1 MNPTPAIRILVVEDD
16 DEDFFLTSEL
26 LKEIRRP
33 KFVIERARNYEEGLR
48 AMVTNA
54 QEVCLMDFRLGG
66 HDGVEL
72 LQAARA
78 AGAEA
83 PVVLLTGAGGADA
96 DHAAMKAG
104 AADFLIK
111 GEIEAPQLER
121 ALRYAIERKRAASA
135 AAFEQ
140 ARLAAFGMQ
149 VGLALTRRAPLPE
162 VMEKC
167 AASMCQYL
175 NVSLAQ
181 VLTCA
186 AEQAGFETLASV
198 GTAADELPGLAQSFD
213 VAALKA
219 GRPMWHASLADIAP
233 PAVAAALR
241 QAGIRSGAAY
251 PLLMEEQLIGALA
264 VYAPETLPETILQE
278 LGSVANGVALC
289 IQRKRAE
296 AQAERLAAFP
306 RVNPNPI
313 LELTNAGGISY
324 ANEAAHALLRSLNK
338 KHLLEILPASL
349 HAIVAECM
357 RSGAPHADELVVVAK
372 RTLSWSFLPVPE
384 IRAVHCYGVEITE
397 RLNLEAQYRHAQKLE
412 SVGQVAAGIA
422 HDYNNILT
430 VIQGYADFALPLAGA
445 EAQVVT
451 SLKQISG
458 AARRA
463 AALTRKLLTFSQK
476 QVMQTR
482 PLDLNAVLADF
493 GKMLPRLLGEDIAL
507 EIAPASGLPA
517 IQADAGMMEQV
528 IMNLVV
534 NARDAMAKGGRLTI
548 ITSLAEINAD
558 YVQRCTDARVGRF
571 VSISFQDTGC
581 GMTPETMAR
590 IFEPFFSTK
599 GAERGSGLGLATVLS
614 IVKQHQ
620 GWIEVASTPKTGTT
634 FRIFFPAL
642 PAPVVEKD
650 HQEDTMLMAR
660 EGRET
665 ILLVEDEPELREL
678 VATVLRSCNY
688 RVFEARSGVQALEV
702 WQQQQG
708 RIDLLLTDMVMP
720 GGISGSEL
728 ARQLRA
734 RKADLRVIYSS
745 GYSSEIIGC
754 NRHGDHF
761 DFLAKPYRA
770 PQLIMHVRKS
780 LDAPPA
786 PVFETVMLARTPAD
800 EPSCLPAL
808 ALQNSG

>member
-1 MNPTPAIRILVVEDD
+1 MSGTTATRVLVVEDD

-33 KFVIERARNYEEGLR
+33 KFSIARARNFDEGLQ
-48 AMVTNA
+48 AMAANC
-54 QEVCLMDFRLGG
+54 QDVCLMDFRLGG
-66 HDGVEL
+66 HDGIEL

-83 PVVLLTGAGGADA
+83 PVILLTGAGGADA

-104 AADFLIK
+104 AADFLVK

-121 ALRYAIERKRAASA
+121 TLRYAIERKRAASA

-167 AASMCQYL
+167 AESMCQYL

-181 VLTCA
+181 VLTF
-186 AEQAGFETLASV
+186 ETGKAGFEQQASV
-198 GTAADELPGLAQSFD
+198 GTKVDELPSLAQCLD
-213 VAALKA
+213 LATLKA
-219 GRPMWHASLADIAP
+219 GRPVWSASLEQSAP
-233 PAVAAALR
+233 PALAAALR
-241 QAGIRSGAAY
+241 QAEIKSCAAY
-251 PLLMEEQLIGALA
+251 PLMMEEQLVGALA
-264 VYAPETLPETILQE
+264 VYSQERLPETVLQE
-278 LGSVANGVALC
+278 LGSVANGIALC

-313 LELTNAGGISY
+313 LELTNAGEISY

-338 KHLLEILPASL
+338 KHLLEILPANL
-349 HAIVAECM
+349 RAIVAGCVG
-357 RSGAPHADELVVVAK
+357 SGNKHSDELVVIAE
-372 RTLSWSFLPVPE
+372 RTISWSFLPVPE

-430 VIQGYADFALPLAGA
+430 VIQGYADFALPLAGTD
-445 EAQVVT
+445 AQLIT

-458 AARRA
+458 ASRRA

-476 QVMQTR
+476 QIIQTK
-482 PLDLNAVLADF
+482 PLDLNAVLVDF

-507 EIAPASGLPA
+507 EITTASGLPA
-517 IQADAGMMEQV
+517 IQADVGMIEQV

-534 NARDAMAKGGRLTI
+534 NARDAMPKGGRLTI
-548 ITSLAEINAD
+548 ITSLAEINED
-558 YVQRCTDARVGRF
+558 YVRRHVEARTGRF
-571 VSISFQDTGC
+571 ISISFRDTGC
-581 GMTPETMAR
+581 GMDADTMIR

-599 GAERGSGLGLATVLS
+599 GTDRGSGLGLATVQG

-620 GWIEVASTPKTGTT
+620 GWIEVTSAINAGST
-634 FRIFFPAL
+634 FRILFPAL
-642 PAPVVEKD
+642 SSAVVETD
-650 HQEDTMLMAR
+650 DQDETIIMAR
-660 EGRET
+660 SGRET
-665 ILLVEDEPELREL
+665 VLLVEDEPELREL
-678 VATVLRSCNY
+678 VATVLRSCHY
-688 RVFEARSGVQALEV
+688 RVFEAKSGVQALQI
-702 WQQQQG
+702 WQEQQG

-728 ARQLRA
+728 ARRLRA
-734 RKADLRVIYSS
+734 HKSDLRVIYSS
-745 GYSSEIIGC
+745 GYSSEIIGS
-754 NRHGDHF
+754 NLNENNF
-761 DFLAKPYRA
+761 DFLPKPYRA
-770 PQLIMHVRKS
+770 PQLVMRVRKS

-786 PVFETVMLARTPAD
+786 PIFETAMIRRPREVETSSAPVLT
-800 EPSCLPAL
+800 E
-808 ALQNSG
+808 

>member
-1 MNPTPAIRILVVEDD
+1 MSETAAIRVLVVEDD

-33 KFVIERARNYEEGLR
+33 KFSIARARNFDEGLQ
-48 AMVTNA
+48 AMAANC
-54 QEVCLMDFRLGG
+54 QDVCLMDFRLGG
-66 HDGVEL
+66 HDGIEL

-83 PVVLLTGAGGADA
+83 PVILLTGAGGADA

-104 AADFLIK
+104 AADFLVK

-121 ALRYAIERKRAASA
+121 TLRYAIERKRAASA

-167 AASMCQYL
+167 AESMCQYL

-181 VLTCA
+181 VLTF
-186 AEQAGFETLASV
+186 ETDKAGFEQQASV
-198 GTAADELPGLAQSFD
+198 GTKADELPFLSQCLDLAT
-213 VAALKA
+213 LKA
-219 GRPMWHASLADIAP
+219 GRPVWSASLEQGSP
-233 PAVAAALR
+233 PALAAALR
-241 QAGIRSGAAY
+241 QAEIKSCAAY
-251 PLLMEEQLIGALA
+251 PLMMEEQLVGALA
-264 VYAPETLPETILQE
+264 VYSQERLPETVLQE
-278 LGSVANGVALC
+278 LGSVANGIALC

-313 LELTNAGGISY
+313 LELTNAGEISY

-338 KHLLEILPASL
+338 KHLLEILPANL
-349 HAIVAECM
+349 RAIVAGCVG
-357 RSGAPHADELVVVAK
+357 SGNKHSDELVVIAK
-372 RTLSWSFLPVPE
+372 RTISWSFLPVPE
-384 IRAVHCYGVEITE
+384 IRGVHCYGVDITE

-430 VIQGYADFALPLAGA
+430 VIQGYADFALPLAGTD
-445 EAQVVT
+445 AQLIT

-458 AARRA
+458 ASRRA

-476 QVMQTR
+476 QIIQTK

-493 GKMLPRLLGEDIAL
+493 GKMLPRLLGEDITL
-507 EIAPASGLPA
+507 EITTASGLPA
-517 IQADAGMMEQV
+517 IQADVGMIEQV

-534 NARDAMAKGGRLTI
+534 NARDAMPKGGRLTI
-548 ITSLAEINAD
+548 ITSLAEINED
-558 YVQRCTDARVGRF
+558 YVRRHVEARTGRF
-571 VSISFQDTGC
+571 LSISFRDTGC
-581 GMTPETMAR
+581 GMDADTMVR

-599 GAERGSGLGLATVLS
+599 GADRGSGLGLATVQG

-620 GWIEVASTPKTGTT
+620 GWIEVTSAINAGST
-634 FRIFFPAL
+634 FRILFPAL
-642 PAPVVEKD
+642 PSAVVETD
-650 HQEDTMLMAR
+650 DRDETVIMAR
-660 EGRET
+660 SGRET
-665 ILLVEDEPELREL
+665 VLLVEDEPELREL
-678 VATVLRSCNY
+678 VATVLRSCHY
-688 RVFEARSGVQALEV
+688 RVFEAKSGVQALQI
-702 WQQQQG
+702 WQEQQG

-728 ARQLRA
+728 ARRLRA
-734 RKADLRVIYSS
+734 HKSDLRVIYSS
-745 GYSSEIIGC
+745 GYSSEIIGS
-754 NRHGDHF
+754 NLNENNF
-761 DFLAKPYRA
+761 DFLPKPYRA
-770 PQLIMHVRKS
+770 PQLVMRVRKS

-786 PVFETVMLARTPAD
+786 PIFETAMIRRPREAETSP
-800 EPSCLPAL
+800 EPVLTV
-808 ALQNSG
+808 

>member
-1 MNPTPAIRILVVEDD
+1 MSETAAIRVLVVEDD

-33 KFVIERARNYEEGLR
+33 KFSIARARNFDEGLQ
-48 AMVTNA
+48 AMAANC
-54 QEVCLMDFRLGG
+54 QDVCLMDFRLGG
-66 HDGVEL
+66 HDGIEL

-83 PVVLLTGAGGADA
+83 PVILLTGAAGADA

-104 AADFLIK
+104 AADFLVK

-121 ALRYAIERKRAASA
+121 TLRYAIERKRAASA

-167 AASMCQYL
+167 AESMCQYL

-181 VLTCA
+181 VLTF
-186 AEQAGFETLASV
+186 ETDKAGFEQQASV
-198 GTAADELPGLAQSFD
+198 GTKADELPFLSQCLDLAT
-213 VAALKA
+213 LKA
-219 GRPMWHASLADIAP
+219 GRPVWSASLEQSSP
-233 PAVAAALR
+233 PALAAALQ
-241 QAGIRSGAAY
+241 QAEIKSCAAY
-251 PLLMEEQLIGALA
+251 PLMMEEQLVGALA
-264 VYAPETLPETILQE
+264 VYSQERLPETVLQE
-278 LGSVANGVALC
+278 LGSVANGIALC

-313 LELTNAGGISY
+313 LELTNAGEISY

-338 KHLLEILPASL
+338 KHLLEILPANL
-349 HAIVAECM
+349 RAIVAGCVG
-357 RSGAPHADELVVVAK
+357 SGNKHSDELVVIAK
-372 RTLSWSFLPVPE
+372 RTISWSFLPVPE
-384 IRAVHCYGVEITE
+384 IRGVHCYGVDITE

-430 VIQGYADFALPLAGA
+430 VIQGYADFALPLAGTD
-445 EAQVVT
+445 AQLIT

-458 AARRA
+458 ASRRA

-476 QVMQTR
+476 QIIQTK

-507 EIAPASGLPA
+507 EITTASGLPA
-517 IQADAGMMEQV
+517 IQADVGMIEQV

-534 NARDAMAKGGRLTI
+534 NARDAMPKGGRLTI
-548 ITSLAEINAD
+548 ITSLAEINED
-558 YVQRCTDARVGRF
+558 YVRRHVEARTGRF
-571 VSISFQDTGC
+571 LSISFRDTGC
-581 GMTPETMAR
+581 GMDADTMVR

-599 GAERGSGLGLATVLS
+599 GADRGSGLGLATVQG

-620 GWIEVASTPKTGTT
+620 GWIEVTSAINAGST
-634 FRIFFPAL
+634 FRILFPAL
-642 PAPVVEKD
+642 PSAVVETD
-650 HQEDTMLMAR
+650 DRDETVIMAR
-660 EGRET
+660 SGRET
-665 ILLVEDEPELREL
+665 VLLVEDEPELREL
-678 VATVLRSCNY
+678 VATVLRSCHY
-688 RVFEARSGVQALEV
+688 RVFEAKSGVQALQI
-702 WQQQQG
+702 WQEQQG

-728 ARQLRA
+728 ARRLRA
-734 RKADLRVIYSS
+734 HKSDLRVIYSS
-745 GYSSEIIGC
+745 GYSSEIIGS
-754 NRHGDHF
+754 NLNENNF
-761 DFLAKPYRA
+761 DFLPKPYRA
-770 PQLIMHVRKS
+770 PQLVMRVRKS

-786 PVFETVMLARTPAD
+786 PIFETAMIRRPREAETSP
-800 EPSCLPAL
+800 EPVLTV
-808 ALQNSG
+808 